1 MKPFFFFDLD
11 GPILDVSEKYYR
23 VYADLMAEKG
33 FDYLDK
39 DQYWNRKREK
49 VPEIETLSLS
59 QAQDYYSE
67 YNVKRL
73 KRIEAD
79 KYMKYDEL
87 QPGALKALEVLGPGY
102 QLVLVTMR
110 SFKTQLI
117 KQLRSFGICEKFDEI
132 LCTGQQSPHQ
142 RWRAKY
148 QIILDHWPQANF
160 ETSYFIGDTE
170 TDIFAAKELGCTSI
184 AVLNGLSDSDHIHRT
199 QPNFILEGTKDLF
212 SIIGLN

>member
-49 VPEIETLSLS
+49 APEMETLSLS

-67 YNVKRL
+67 YNLKRL
-73 KRIEAD
+73 QRIELD
-79 KYMKYDEL
+79 EYMKYDEL
-87 QPGALKALEVLGPGY
+87 QPGAIEALEVLESDY
-102 QLVLVTMR
+102 QMVLVTMR
-110 SFKTQLI
+110 SSKIQLI

-148 QIILDHWPQANF
+148 QIILDHWPKANF

-184 AVLNGLSDSDHIHRT
+184 AVLNGLSDSDHIHLT
-199 QPNFILEGTKDLF
+199 QPDFILEGTNDLF
-212 SIIGLN
+212 SIKGLK

>member
-49 VPEIETLSLS
+49 APEMETLSLS

-67 YNVKRL
+67 YNLKRL
-73 KRIEAD
+73 QRIELD
-79 KYMKYDEL
+79 EYMKYDEL
-87 QPGALKALEVLGPGY
+87 QPGAIEALEVLESDY
-102 QLVLVTMR
+102 QMVLVTMR
-110 SFKTQLI
+110 SSKIQLL
-117 KQLRSFGICEKFDEI
+117 KQLRSLGICEKFDEI

-199 QPNFILEGTKDLF
+199 QPDFILEGTHHLF
-212 SIIGLN
+212 SIKGLK

>member
-39 DQYWNRKREK
+39 NKYWNRKREK
-49 VPEIETLSLS
+49 APEIETLSLS

-79 KYMKYDEL
+79 EYMIYDEL
-87 QPGALKALEVLGPGY
+87 QPGALKVLEVLGSGY
-102 QLVLVTMR
+102 KLVLVTMR
-110 SFKTQLI
+110 SSKTQLI
-117 KQLRSFGICEKFDEI
+117 KQLRSFGISEKFDEI

-184 AVLNGLSDSDHIHRT
+184 AVLNGLSDSDHIHLT
-199 QPNFILEGTKDLF
+199 QPDFILEGTNDLF
-212 SIIGLN
+212 SIKGLK

>member
-39 DQYWNRKREK
+39 NKYWNRKREK
-49 VPEIETLSLS
+49 VPEIDTLSLS

-79 KYMKYDEL
+79 EYMKYDEL
-87 QPGALKALEVLGPGY
+87 QPGALKALEVLGSGY
-102 QLVLVTMR
+102 KLVLVTMR
-110 SFKTQLI
+110 SSKTQLI

-148 QIILDHWPQANF
+148 QIILDHWPQVNF

-184 AVLNGLSDSDHIHRT
+184 AVLNGLSDSDHIHLT
-199 QPNFILEGTKDLF
+199 QPDFILEGTNDLF
-212 SIIGLN
+212 SIKGLK